1 MKGTAMIQYL
11 KRTWKN
17 KFVALVLTIPCIVPI
32 WADGDAT
39 LMAFMLSL
47 AIPLFLAKKDWI
59 GEL

>member
-1 MKGTAMIQYL
+1 MIQYL

-17 KFVALVLTIPCIVPI
+17 KVMALVLTIPCIVPI